1 MRLSAVLRR
10 SLLCAVLAVA
20 GGCALSPQTLNIH
33 PSLDV
38 AAPPLGR
45 GRPLML
51 EVIDARTQP
60 AVFGTRGGVYQ
71 TATVGPRNDVAAAV
85 RQALAERLTA
95 AGFVLSAPQP
105 GSRTLRV
112 ELLRIDYHASGEP
125 TVGEVRTSCEV
136 RAIAG
141 NAASSYS
148 GNYRA
153 NSVRQVV
160 GSPGVEDNEQIVNEI
175 ISQALQRMLADRGLL
190 ETLAR

>member
-45 GRPLML
+45 GRPLVL
-51 EVIDARTQP
+51 EVIDTRTEP
-60 AVFGTRGGVYQ
+60 AVFGIRGGIYQ

-85 RQALAERLTA
+85 RQALAERLGA
-95 AGFVLSAPQP
+95 AGFVLSTPQP

-112 ELLRIDYHASGEP
+112 ELLRIDYLASGEP
-125 TVGEVRTSCEV
+125 AVGEIRSSCEV
-136 RAIAG
+136 RASVANAG
-141 NAASSYS
+141 SSYS

-160 GSPGVEDNEQIVNEI
+160 GSPGIEENEKIVNEI
-175 ISQALQRMLADRGLL
+175 IAQALQRMLADRGLL
-190 ETLAR
+190 DTLAR